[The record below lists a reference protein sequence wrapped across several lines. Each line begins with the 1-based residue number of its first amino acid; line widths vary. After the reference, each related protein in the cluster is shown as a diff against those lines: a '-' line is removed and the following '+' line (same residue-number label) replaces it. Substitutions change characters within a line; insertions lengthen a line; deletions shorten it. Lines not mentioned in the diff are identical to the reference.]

1 MGTSGQVVAM
11 GVSLEPGGQ
20 SQVVAWRKEV
30 EKRGVSDAA
39 RHGEVEV
46 KCEESPGDRWG
57 SSGTRAGG
65 LGVNGTRPLTIL
77 EPWKDE
83 QWCEW
88 TGEVLAGTPQLQ
100 KWVSGEVGGEE
111 VLRGAGVLW
120 ARRTWRLYSA
130 TSSSPPGTA
139 DPQPGYKVSCHRAQS
154 IQAARQGQVI
164 RRCSPD
170 LQAPWLTTENLMT
183 LLYVG

>member
-120 ARRTWRLYSA
+120 ARRTWADFTRPPPHHLRELPTPS
-130 TSSSPPGTA
+130 PGT
-139 DPQPGYKVSCHRAQS
+139 R
-154 IQAARQGQVI
+154 
-164 RRCSPD
+164 
-170 LQAPWLTTENLMT
+170 
-183 LLYVG
+183 